1 MLYQRSKEIQG
12 SAWKRTL
19 YIMLI
24 AESMAMVGFS
34 SIYPFLPLYVN
45 ELGARSSIPIE
56 FFAGLVFSAQA
67 FAMMISAP
75 IWGAIADRFGRKLMV
90 ERAMFSGAVIML
102 LMAFVHSAEE
112 LVILRIFQGL
122 MTGTM
127 AAANALV
134 ASAAPRERS
143 GYAMGLMQMGCG
155 VGLATGPLIGGVIAD
170 RLGYSAA
177 FYVTAGMIFVAG
189 LMVMT
194 GVREEFKPKES
205 VDAGVIKFLA
215 EWRRILSAP
224 GVTIIYSMRFLSAM
238 GRMMIVPIMPLF
250 ILTLLTKG
258 AGVNTFT
265 GLIVGIASAAT
276 TVSAIALGNLGD
288 RIGHRRIVIISILM
302 GALFYLPQG
311 WVSAGWQLL
320 ILQALVGVAM
330 GGITPGL
337 SALLTNYTRSGE
349 EGAAFGLDNSVTSAG
364 KTVAPLL
371 GSAVALWF
379 GLRSTFA
386 VTALLFLLAGLLA
399 AWLLP
404 NNRIKN
410 SDSSLVN

>member
-155 VGLATGPLIGGVIAD
+155 AGLATGPLIGGVIAD

>member
-155 VGLATGPLIGGVIAD
+155 AGLATGPLIGGVIAD

-288 RIGHRRIVIISILM
+288 RIGHRRIVIISIFM

-330 GGITPGL
+330 GGIMPGL

>member
-1 MLYQRSKEIQG
+1 
-12 SAWKRTL
+12 
-19 YIMLI
+19 
-24 AESMAMVGFS
+24 
-34 SIYPFLPLYVN
+34 
-45 ELGARSSIPIE
+45 
-56 FFAGLVFSAQA
+56 
-67 FAMMISAP
+67 
-75 IWGAIADRFGRKLMV
+75 
-90 ERAMFSGAVIML
+90 ML

-155 VGLATGPLIGGVIAD
+155 AGLATGPLIGGVIAD

-258 AGVNTFT
+258 AGVNTDCHNQYFD
-265 GLIVGIASAAT
+265 GSSVLFAAGMGQCWMAT
-276 TVSAIALGNLGD
+276 TYFAGFGGC
-288 RIGHRRIVIISILM
+288 GHGRHHAWIER
-302 GALFYLPQG
+302 
-311 WVSAGWQLL
+311 
-320 ILQALVGVAM
+320 
-330 GGITPGL
+330 
-337 SALLTNYTRSGE
+337 
-349 EGAAFGLDNSVTSAG
+349 
-364 KTVAPLL
+364 
-371 GSAVALWF
+371 
-379 GLRSTFA
+379 FA
-386 VTALLFLLAGLLA
+386 DELY
-399 AWLLP
+399 
-404 NNRIKN
+404 
-410 SDSSLVN
+410 